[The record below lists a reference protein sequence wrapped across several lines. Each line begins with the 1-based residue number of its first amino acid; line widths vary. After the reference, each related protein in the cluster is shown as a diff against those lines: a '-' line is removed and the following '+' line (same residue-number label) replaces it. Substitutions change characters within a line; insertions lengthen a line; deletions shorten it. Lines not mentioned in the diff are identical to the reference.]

1 MSCIAYKCKDI
12 VCKRLHVFDH
22 LILCL
27 KLRGRTYTRYDVY
40 GNARL
45 LRRKLYAWCNAYRKR
60 VNAKV
65 RNYDLRDLDNEM
77 NKKA

>member
-1 MSCIAYKCKDI
+1 MKGHIHGVMDMEIMI
-12 VCKRLHVFDH
+12 V
-22 LILCL
+22 
-27 KLRGRTYTRYDVY
+27 
-40 GNARL
+40 RL

-77 NKKA
+77 NRKA

>member
-1 MSCIAYKCKDI
+1 M
-12 VCKRLHVFDH
+12 LHVSNFVKGHIHGVMDMG
-22 LILCL
+22 IMI
-27 KLRGRTYTRYDVY
+27 
-40 GNARL
+40 ARL

>member
-1 MSCIAYKCKDI
+1 M
-12 VCKRLHVFDH
+12 F
-22 LILCL
+22 
-27 KLRGRTYTRYDVY
+27 
-40 GNARL
+40 ARL

-77 NKKA
+77 NRKAFNFTEINKLSDWKLAPLRK